1 MMTRSRFVVFLAS
14 VVVGMGVLVAVGALY
29 LHPARAAVGPLP
41 GFGLALPAET
51 RFLIGFDARR
61 LTASPLYARFAKQR
75 AQGRP
80 DVFRE
85 LEEKTG
91 LDPER
96 DLDGVLIAGLGNAKE
111 SGVVLVQGRFDRSKL
126 ARALETEGK
135 QGLTWKSHA
144 GTTVYLFNELA
155 KKPGAL
161 AFLSDDTLLI
171 GTQAAVETTLDSHA
185 QGRESLRGNAGLMT
199 LVEKVKPGSAF
210 WMVGD
215 QSLLAQL
222 PRSLPAP
229 GARRDRAD
237 GPAVS
242 LPALKSVI
250 VTGDV
255 DPQLAL
261 EIIGEA
267 SDEAAARNLADVA
280 RGFVALVSLQANQKP
295 ELKELAAAFS
305 VATEANQVR
314 LSARIPHEVLEAL
327 RPKPAAPTPPTA
339 TK

>member
-1 MMTRSRFVVFLAS
+1 
-14 VVVGMGVLVAVGALY
+14 MGVLAAVGALY
-29 LHPARAAVGPLP
+29 LRPARAAVGPLP

-51 RFLIGFDARR
+51 RCLIGFDARR
-61 LTASPLYARFAKQR
+61 LTASPLYARFAKHR
-75 AQGRP
+75 AQARP
-80 DVFRE
+80 HVFRE

-96 DLDGVLIAGLGNAKE
+96 DLDRVLIAGLGNGKE
-111 SGVVLVQGRFDRSKL
+111 SGVVLAQGRFDRTKL
-126 ARALETEGK
+126 ARGLETEGR
-135 QGLTWKSHA
+135 QGLTWKSHG
-144 GTTVYLFNELA
+144 GTTVYLFNESA
-155 KKPGAL
+155 SKPGAL

-171 GTQAAVETTLDSHA
+171 GTQVAVETTLDNHA
-185 QGRESLRGNAGLMT
+185 QGREALRENVGLMT
-199 LVEKVKPGSAF
+199 LVEKLKPGSAF

-229 GARRDRAD
+229 AAKRDRTD
-237 GPAVS
+237 GGSVS
-242 LPALKSVI
+242 LPALKSLI
-250 VTGDV
+250 VTGEL

-261 EIIGEA
+261 EIVGEA
-267 SDEAAARNLADVA
+267 SDAAAARNLADLA
-280 RGFVALVSLQANQKP
+280 RGFVALLSLQANQRP

-327 RPKPAAPTPPTA
+327 HPKRAASAPPAA